1 VKSYILYIIED
12 AGDALTCANFG
23 VFDFVVGK
31 TECEN
36 CGMSIGPLDEVFVPC
51 AVLYGS
57 AALLDEEMWPICIDC
72 IAPLIFPG
80 MWIEGEI

>member
-1 VKSYILYIIED
+1 VKSFDLYVIETAED
-12 AGDALTCANFG
+12 ALKSANAG
-23 VFDFVVGK
+23 VYDFVIGD

-36 CGMSIGPLDEVFVPC
+36 CGLSVGPLDDVFVPC

-57 AALLDEEMWPICIDC
+57 AALLEEEVWPICIDC

-80 MWIEGEI
+80 LWVDGQI